1 VSLVRPTRGAIAILP
16 KDLDGALATGGF
28 AVLRAKGQVS
38 KEYIYAVLRMP
49 FVLNQMGT
57 RVGGGT
63 YPTIKIED
71 VKEVIIPIPSPE
83 TEKKITSEIKELL
96 KLREN
101 EEEIRSNV
109 LNVLENL

>member
-1 VSLVRPTRGAIAILP
+1 MP

-28 AVLRAKGQVS
+28 AVLRTRGQIS
-38 KEYIYAVLRMP
+38 KEYVYAILRMP
-49 FVLNQMGT
+49 FALNQMGA

-71 VKEVIIPIPSPE
+71 VKEIKIPITSPE
-83 TEKKITSEIKELL
+83 IEKKITSEIKELF

-101 EEEIRSNV
+101 EEKIRNNV

>member
-1 VSLVRPTRGAIAILP
+1 MGA
-16 KDLDGALATGGF
+16 
-28 AVLRAKGQVS
+28 
-38 KEYIYAVLRMP
+38 
-49 FVLNQMGT
+49 

-71 VKEVIIPIPSPE
+71 VKEIKIPIPSPE
-83 TEKKITSEIKELL
+83 TEKKIISEIKELF

-101 EEEIRSNV
+101 EEQVRRNV